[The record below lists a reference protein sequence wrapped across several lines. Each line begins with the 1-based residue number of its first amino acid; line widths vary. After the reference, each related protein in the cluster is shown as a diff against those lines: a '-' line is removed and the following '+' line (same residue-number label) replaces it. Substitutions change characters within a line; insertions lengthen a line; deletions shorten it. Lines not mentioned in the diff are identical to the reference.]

1 MQKLLLKLTTRSEL
15 LLDKINSLSEK
26 LIKLD
31 NDLYSESRILYFT
44 LKGLTEDVTA
54 IEGELKALITER
66 DSIQQQNINIAK
78 QLTTSELGYQSIE
91 QSLKAKTNEL
101 TSVEKVVQTL
111 NGQLEAVRADKA
123 QKAIEHKKQITTV
136 RTDCETRI
144 EQAKEKSKKSSEK
157 AQTKLQARIDK
168 LEENEAHLR
177 SELAVVEDENKKLRA
192 MLRATN
198 GAQLSNMDFQ
208 GKTQGVSFSIVEFN
222 TPLEVKYNDIG
233 GLKLLN
239 EAPYH
244 YQVRRSNGVAINVGQ
259 TTWLTAVLPLCADF
273 QDEWNPEISDRLHEL
288 LLGKAK
294 TSFPREYKI
303 VQAAKKHP
311 ITNHSLL
318 TKSQS
323 DALKK
328 SKLINLFDSIS
339 LTRTAFETKLS
350 ASNKKMTQ
358 EECLALR
365 FVVEKI
371 ADQFVDDYDAGKPL
385 AA

>member
-1 MQKLLLKLTTRSEL
+1 M
-15 LLDKINSLSEK
+15 
-26 LIKLD
+26 
-31 NDLYSESRILYFT
+31 
-44 LKGLTEDVTA
+44 
-54 IEGELKALITER
+54 
-66 DSIQQQNINIAK
+66 
-78 QLTTSELGYQSIE
+78 
-91 QSLKAKTNEL
+91 
-101 TSVEKVVQTL
+101 
-111 NGQLEAVRADKA
+111 
-123 QKAIEHKKQITTV
+123 
-136 RTDCETRI
+136 
-144 EQAKEKSKKSSEK
+144 
-157 AQTKLQARIDK
+157 
-168 LEENEAHLR
+168 EENEAHLR

-198 GAQLSNMDFQ
+198 GAQLSNMDFN

-239 EAPYH
+239 DAPYH

-273 QDEWNPEISDRLHEL
+273 QDEWNPDISDKLHEL
-288 LLGKAK
+288 LLARAK
-294 TSFPREYKI
+294 TAFPREYKI

-318 TKSQS
+318 SKSQS

-350 ASNKKMTQ
+350 ANNKKMTQ
-358 EECLALR
+358 EERLALR

-371 ADQFVDDYDAGKPL
+371 ADQFVDDDDASNPL